1 MSKTKDLT
9 KFSPTQLQEFLMS
22 FDIVMSDIDGEQR
35 SHIETKQNLILLILL
50 VCFYNMYLM
59 QISCER
65 VIKIS

>member
-50 VCFYNMYLM
+50 VYFYNMYLM
-59 QISCER
+59 
-65 VIKIS
+65 